1 MDLHIC
7 PQCQISHVT
16 DAYFCSAKCETQH
29 KQGREELKRAFALY
43 ELYKEYVKFAHANL
57 HRSIWLDLYY
67 NDTACVK
74 EEVYAC
80 GNHWIENLI
89 EDNSFEEVKAALEK
103 LNAA

>member
-7 PQCQISHVT
+7 PQCKITHVNDIS
-16 DAYFCSAKCETQH
+16 FCSSKCEAQH

-43 ELYKEYVKFAHANL
+43 ELYKEYVKFANTNL
-57 HRSIWLDLYY
+57 NRSIWLDVDYD
-67 NDTACVK
+67 NTACVK

-80 GNHWIENLI
+80 GNHWTENLI
-89 EDNSFEEVKAALEK
+89 GYDSFEEVKAKLEK